1 MVSCSGVTRR
11 WGHRGG
17 FDNILTLRLNCKVA
31 HTHVLY
37 VNAFTALHGKKCI
50 DGKTTDSHSL
60 IVQFISDK
68 KVLWKEL
75 KYSAS
80 VKLQNRI

>member
-1 MVSCSGVTRR
+1 MVSCSSVTRR

-17 FDNILTLRLNCKVA
+17 FKNILTLWLNCKVA
-31 HTHVLY
+31 HKYL
-37 VNAFTALHGKKCI
+37 NAFTALHGKKRR
-50 DGKTTDSHSL
+50 DRKTTDSHSL

-80 VKLQNRI
+80 VKLQNRT